1 MGVWEYAEDRR
12 GAQLQVFMFPGEM
25 LMASLGSCPV
35 GLGTVRRIPW
45 SMVEAMGLYDCHQLH
60 LGLRLLT
67 LATGL
72 LLSADCPF
80 VS

>member
-1 MGVWEYAEDRR
+1 MQKTDG

-35 GLGTVRRIPW
+35 GLGTVKRIPW

-60 LGLRLLT
+60 LGPRLLT
-67 LATGL
+67 LAT
-72 LLSADCPF
+72 ADPGHWA
-80 VS
+80 VA